1 MAIEE
6 GDILE
11 DDGETFITDSE
22 HVYSEDF
29 TMNEDLVLYYDW
41 LMDSA
46 TTSHICNDCEAFAT
60 YKPLTNVPIQGVG
73 GLKVHAE
80 GCGTVRLQSHVK
92 GTSHMLLLDKVLYV
106 PSNRNNLIALGRWD
120 KLGCKYVGQNGKI
133 HLYTAKQQMVAVET
147 KLQTTYIRCGLQCA

>member
-60 YKPLTNVPIQGVG
+60 YKPLTNVPIQGV
-73 GLKVHAE
+73 
-80 GCGTVRLQSHVK
+80 C
-92 GTSHMLLLDKVLYV
+92 
-106 PSNRNNLIALGRWD
+106 NRP
-120 KLGCKYVGQNGKI
+120 Y
-133 HLYTAKQQMVAVET
+133 
-147 KLQTTYIRCGLQCA
+147 